1 MHNEIEIV
9 LPKLGESILN
19 ATVVRWFKKVGER
32 VTKDEPL
39 LEVTTDKVNSEIPST
54 VSGVIKKILVH
65 EDGEVEV
72 GEALALIET
81 ESLVAAAVS
90 HSNFTSSMQA
100 SDSNFTHF
108 LSPAVLKVA
117 SENQIQIEE
126 IKKIE
131 GSGDGS
137 RITKKDIE
145 NYLLNKAK
153 QSTSKMEQ
161 TELVERIKMSNMRQ
175 AIASNMSKSF
185 YQAPHASLITE
196 IDVTGIVSHL
206 KEIKESFF
214 LHHGFKVTI
223 SSFIARAIARAAL
236 KYPYLNSS
244 VEGDTIVIKKY
255 VNLGIAVNVDHGILV
270 PVIKD
275 CHKLEMN
282 QIAQHLADFAKRA
295 KEGELKV
302 DETKEGTITMTN
314 FGMSGTLIGIPI
326 IRFPEVAIVGIG
338 AVHKK
343 VAVLEN
349 DTFAIRSFVNI
360 TLTFDHR
367 VIDGIYGCEFLKELK
382 AELETNFC
390 E

>member
-32 VTKDEPL
+32 VSKDEPL

-54 VSGVIKKILVH
+54 ISGVIKKILVQ

-72 GEALALIET
+72 GEALVVIEA
-81 ESLVAAAVS
+81 ESLGVAGPTQLNSSSSIARSVCD
-90 HSNFTSSMQA
+90 FT
-100 SDSNFTHF
+100 DF

-117 SENQIQIEE
+117 REHQIQIEE
-126 IKKIE
+126 LKKIE
-131 GSGDGS
+131 GSGEGS

-153 QSTSKMEQ
+153 QNIPKIEQ

-175 AIASNMSKSF
+175 AIATNMSKSF

-214 LHHGFKVTI
+214 SNHGFKLTI
-223 SSFIARAIARAAL
+223 SSFIARAIARAAQ

-244 VEGDTIVIKKY
+244 VEGDTILIKKY

-275 CHKLEMN
+275 CHKLEMK
-282 QIAQHLADFAKRA
+282 QIASHLADFAKRA

-338 AVHKK
+338 AIHKK

-349 DTFAIRSFVNI
+349 DTFAIRSFINI
-360 TLTFDHR
+360 SLTFDHR

-382 AELETNFC
+382 TELETNFC